1 MGAATCEDSLVLFE
15 NLAATVAGQTPPA
28 TGVSTVE
35 ECRARCLQDER
46 CAGLNWMRD
55 GRNDTD
61 KCLLY
66 SVLIGD
72 TTVLNLFD
80 LYVRERCQPNMFITF
95 GPGLYMCVHVPYS
108 YYLFLL
114 TFPICIFPSSFLC
127 VLPSLQFLLLSLT
140 FQNMDLLRFQAV
152 GRRRRPNLGLVCF
165 VLMFTVFLV
174 KDACLF
180 RSCWLSFSLVM

>member
-1 MGAATCEDSLVLFE
+1 MIKPVGNKRKKKRKLNQLKERKTNGTNDIIWCDAVGAATCEDSLVLFE

-28 TGVSTVE
+28 TGVSTLD

-114 TFPICIFPSSFLC
+114 TFPICIFPSSFFMHLLFYLFFYL
-127 VLPSLQFLLLSLT
+127 LPSRIWTCSLSRL
-140 FQNMDLLRFQAV
+140 
-152 GRRRRPNLGLVCF
+152 
-165 VLMFTVFLV
+165 
-174 KDACLF
+174 
-180 RSCWLSFSLVM
+180 